1 MEDFARMPGSLAAR
15 DVQAAF
21 AWVLV
26 DEWSRAG
33 VTDVVV
39 APGSRST
46 PLLVALADAEERGE
60 LALHVH
66 LDERAAGF
74 FALGM
79 ALASG
84 APAVVVTTSGT
95 AAVELHASVVEAD
108 LSGVPLIA
116 VTADRPEELHGCG
129 APQTVEQ
136 VGLYG
141 RSTRWAV
148 SVGVADLASAG
159 WWRPLASRAVAEARG
174 GAHRPGPVH
183 LNLAFREPLLGA
195 AGAVLGDSGGGGQE
209 GATTVQTALGLLRR
223 GREGRAP
230 WHRVAAADDQAAPL
244 ATVHMLA
251 EAGERGLIVAGAGG
265 AGAEAVWQLSRATS
279 WPVLANPVSGCR
291 APGSV
296 CLADSLL
303 RTPQV
308 RQWQPDVVLRLGAP
322 WASKVL
328 NEWLA
333 ELDCPQVLV
342 DQWGAWAAPDRLPGH
357 VVAASPDAVCRAVAK
372 AVPAGPRGDWARQ
385 WALAESLGQAAVDA
399 TLAGEQVASEPAL
412 ARAVMLALRHGS
424 ALVLSS
430 SMPVRD
436 FEWWARPRDG
446 VTVLSN
452 RGANGIDGVLS
463 TALGVAVARAGGQSA
478 TEPAPEGTVAVL
490 GDLAF
495 LYDAG
500 ALLRARQRDL
510 RLDVVVVDN
519 DGGGIFNFLPQAAEQ
534 APERFERLWGT
545 PHGTDLCAVARAY
558 GVDAEQVE
566 DLESLTSVLSGPQ
579 PPGVRVW
586 VVRTPR
592 AANVTAHRRLHK
604 AVELAVMGL
613 ATPGP

>member
-1 MEDFARMPGSLAAR
+1 MPLEDLARVAGSPAAR

-21 AWVLV
+21 AYVLA

-46 PLLVALADAEERGE
+46 PLLVALAEAEERGE

-84 APAVVVTTSGT
+84 NPAVVVTTSGT
-95 AAVELHASVVEAD
+95 AAVELHPSVVEAD

-136 VGLYG
+136 SGLFG
-141 RSTRWAV
+141 GSTRWAV

-159 WWRPLASRAVAEARG
+159 WWRSLASRAVAEARG

-183 LNLAFREPLLGA
+183 LNMAFREPLLGA
-195 AGAVLGDSGGGGQE
+195 AGAVLGDGGTDGP
-209 GATTVQTALGLLRR
+209 GAGTKGRPALRSAGL
-223 GREGRAP
+223 GREDRAP
-230 WHRVAAADDQAAPL
+230 WHSVVAADDLSAP
-244 ATVHMLA
+244 AEMVRMLA

-291 APGSV
+291 TAGSV
-296 CLADSLL
+296 TLADSLL
-303 RTPQV
+303 RTSRV
-308 RQWQPDVVLRLGAP
+308 RQWRPDIVLRLGAP
-322 WASKVL
+322 WASRVL

-333 ELDCPQVLV
+333 ELECPQVLV
-342 DQWGAWAAPDRLPGH
+342 DPWGSWSAPDRLPGF
-357 VVAASPDAVCRAVAK
+357 VVAAAPDALCLAVAK
-372 AVPAGPRGDWARQ
+372 AVPAAPRGDWARQ
-385 WALAESLGQAAVDA
+385 WALAESAGQAAVDA
-399 TLAGEQVASEPAL
+399 TIGAEEGTSEPAL
-412 ARAVMLALRHGS
+412 ARAVMAALPKGA

-436 FEWWARPRDG
+436 FEWWAGPRDG

-463 TALGVAVARAGGQSA
+463 TALGVAVARTGRTAASEATGG
-478 TEPAPEGTVAVL
+478 GTVAVL

-500 ALLRARQRDL
+500 ALLRAGQRAL

-534 APERFERLWGT
+534 DPERFERLWGT
-545 PHGTDLCAVARAY
+545 PHGTDLCAVASAY
-558 GVDAEQVE
+558 GVDAEQVG
-566 DLESLTSVLSGPQ
+566 DLESLIPALSGPQ
-579 PPGVRVW
+579 GPGVRVW
-586 VVRTPR
+586 VVKTPR
-592 AANVTAHRRLHK
+592 AANVTAHRRLHE
-604 AVELAVMGL
+604 AVELAVVGL
-613 ATPGP
+613 G